1 MPREHFEQELR
12 QLQDDL
18 LRLASFVE
26 TAIGRAIKALHAQ
39 SVVLARQ
46 VIAEDDDIDA
56 AQYALEES
64 ALTLIA
70 TQQPLARDLRIIS
83 AAMSIAGELERM
95 GDYAEGI
102 AEITIRS
109 AAEPL
114 LKRLVDIPRMAELAL
129 QMLHQALG
137 AYIQRDVEAARALSV
152 AEAEVD
158 QLTTQVQN
166 EIIADMIRNPQS
178 IERAIHLLYVAHNL
192 ERIADRT
199 TNIGERIIFMV
210 TGQIVDLNP

>member
-158 QLTTQVQN
+158 QLTAQVQN
-166 EIIADMIRNPQS
+166 ELIADMIRNPQS